1 MQEHIHLNIQ
11 ATLQLREFNYVLHL
25 KKTKNYFKPG
35 NPIIAIVIN
44 T

>member
-1 MQEHIHLNIQ
+1 MQEHIPSSMQ
-11 ATLQLREFNYVLHL
+11 ATLQLREFNYGLHL
-25 KKTKNYFKPG
+25 KKTKNDFKPG

>member
-1 MQEHIHLNIQ
+1 MQEHIHLNMQ
-11 ATLQLREFNYVLHL
+11 ATLQLREFNYVLQV